1 MVCIKSLL
9 FVAFLTAQHSVEAD
23 ASHGIRLSKCWS
35 SSPKHIIS
43 FRGGSSESVSSWSTG
58 SRYDYRTTS
67 PSPQTRNYQTSSPY
81 TPRQQSKLETKE
93 VFAEAFLRR
102 EDRNRFIDQLP
113 YAARVYA
120 ILTGQLLFT
129 AGTIHAFH
137 MNPNIRDW
145 MIWNPSGRKGKSVNI
160 PLIGLFISSLAWWI
174 TLSSENIRQSS
185 LMRWPLLTAFTIGE
199 SIAVGFISSVYAYGS
214 VIKAMVATGAATL
227 SVTLYTLLQKNPQ
240 YDLSQWGRA
249 LSGFGVVFLLYGL
262 MRVLELFGI
271 LPYGFLP
278 YSEAMYCILG
288 AGLFSLYLAHHTR
301 LIVAGKSSKY
311 QMNEKDYIL
320 GAMSVYSDIIN
331 IFLYILRL
339 LGELEDEDNDRGNR
353 RRRR

>member
-1 MVCIKSLL
+1 
-9 FVAFLTAQHSVEAD
+9 
-23 ASHGIRLSKCWS
+23 
-35 SSPKHIIS
+35 
-43 FRGGSSESVSSWSTG
+43 
-58 SRYDYRTTS
+58 
-67 PSPQTRNYQTSSPY
+67 
-81 TPRQQSKLETKE
+81 
-93 VFAEAFLRR
+93 
-102 EDRNRFIDQLP
+102 
-113 YAARVYA
+113 
-120 ILTGQLLFT
+120 
-129 AGTIHAFH
+129 
-137 MNPNIRDW
+137 
-145 MIWNPSGRKGKSVNI
+145 
-160 PLIGLFISSLAWWI
+160 
-174 TLSSENIRQSS
+174 
-185 LMRWPLLTAFTIGE
+185 MRWPLLAAFTIGE
-199 SIAVGFISSVYAYGS
+199 SVAVGFISSVYAYGS

-301 LIVAGKSSKY
+301 LIVAGKSAKY

-339 LGELEDEDNDRGNR
+339 LGELEDEDTDRGNR